1 MEAKKLAKLVKVLV
15 EAEVA
20 KQQEKFLS
28 KTFPKILKE
37 EIKRIQES
45 KQPITNQQD
54 VDPFSLATAVLE
66 DDRQQ
71 TNTKTY
77 SNNQALNEAL
87 QNTKPF
93 EQMDKTVGFGG
104 HNVAMGG
111 GVPPNLQHSMAA
123 QMGYGNMN
131 MGGASKST
139 GLGVQTGLA
148 GLDRVLNRDN
158 SSLVKAFDKKKNW
171 RPGQE

>member
-1 MEAKKLAKLVKVLV
+1 M
-15 EAEVA
+15 
-20 KQQEKFLS
+20 
-28 KTFPKILKE
+28 T
-37 EIKRIQES
+37 
-45 KQPITNQQD
+45 
-54 VDPFSLATAVLE
+54 
-66 DDRQQ
+66 
-71 TNTKTY
+71 
-77 SNNQALNEAL
+77 
-87 QNTKPF
+87 
-93 EQMDKTVGFGG
+93 
-104 HNVAMGG
+104 
-111 GVPPNLQHSMAA
+111 A